1 MEKIE
6 LLKKGERI
14 SILSSLISFFLA
26 LIKGIVGFLSGSVVL
41 IADALE
47 SVTDIASGI
56 ASFFGLKIAQKK
68 PNEKFPY
75 GYYKAESLAS
85 LFISTLIIY
94 AAITLLISSYGRLF
108 SMPKTDYGIIALVV
122 VAVSALTSLLIS
134 LYLKKK
140 GKELNIQSLITSG
153 KDRLKDFFV
162 SIIIFVVII
171 FKNIPYIE
179 GVLSIIISILVLR
192 MGIITA
198 KDAIFALMDVSP
210 SPEIEKKIKRII
222 KSISGVEDVKH
233 IRLRTSGPFIL
244 GDAHVKIRK
253 FVNVERAHEVADNI
267 EEKIKKNLKEVESFT
282 IHIEPFKSSKQKI
295 AIPIK
300 KDKGLDS
307 EVINHFGRAEN
318 FIFVSLEGNKV
329 KSHCIKKNP
338 FKKKELRAGLSAARF
353 VLNEKIDTLI
363 TDEMGDISFHTL
375 RDNLVEIYK
384 TKGKKVKS
392 VLKNL
397 NEKKLE
403 KLEKPTRRKD

>member
-140 GKELNIQSLITSG
+140 GKELNIQSLIASG

-179 GVLSIIISILVLR
+179 GGLSIIISILVLR

-210 SPEIEKKIKRII
+210 SPEIEKKIKNII
-222 KSISGVEDVKH
+222 NSIPGVEDVKH
-233 IRLRTSGPFIL
+233 IRLRISGPFIL

-253 FVNVERAHEVADNI
+253 FVNVLKAHEVADKI
-267 EEKIKKNLKEVESFT
+267 EEKIRKNVKEVESFT
-282 IHIEPFKSSKQKI
+282 IHIEPFKSSKQKV

-329 KSHCIKKNP
+329 KSYYIKKNP

-353 VLNEKIDTLI
+353 VLNEKIDILI

-375 RDNLVEIYK
+375 RDNLIELYK
-384 TKGKKVKS
+384 TKGKKVKT

-403 KLEKPTRRKD
+403 KLEKPTRRKE

>member
-140 GKELNIQSLITSG
+140 GKELNIQSLIASG

-179 GVLSIIISILVLR
+179 GGLSIIISILVLR

-210 SPEIEKKIKRII
+210 SPEIEKKIKNII
-222 KSISGVEDVKH
+222 NSIPGVEDVKH
-233 IRLRTSGPFIL
+233 IRLRISGPFIL

-253 FVNVERAHEVADNI
+253 FVNVLKAHEVADKI
-267 EEKIKKNLKEVESFT
+267 EEKIRKNVKEVESFT
-282 IHIEPFKSSKQKI
+282 IHIEPFKSSKQKVT
-295 AIPIK
+295 IPIK

-329 KSHCIKKNP
+329 KSYYIKKNP

-375 RDNLVEIYK
+375 RDNLVEVYK
-384 TKGKKVKS
+384 TKGKKVKA

-397 NEKKLE
+397 NEKKLK
-403 KLEKPTRRKD
+403 KLEHPTRRKE